1 MGDEA
6 VKAEHWKD
14 GFEML
19 IADGFGPFGLESAQD
34 LKAAIKEEE
43 KACTTHLQKPSR
55 FENFNRITLAM
66 KTTCHMFF
74 TVLQF

>member
-1 MGDEA
+1 MQEFRRCLREEWIRRAVGDEA

-19 IADGFGPFGLESAQD
+19 LTDGLELESAQD

-43 KACTTHLQKPSR
+43 KAG
-55 FENFNRITLAM
+55 II
-66 KTTCHMFF
+66 KTPEAQPC
-74 TVLQF
+74 